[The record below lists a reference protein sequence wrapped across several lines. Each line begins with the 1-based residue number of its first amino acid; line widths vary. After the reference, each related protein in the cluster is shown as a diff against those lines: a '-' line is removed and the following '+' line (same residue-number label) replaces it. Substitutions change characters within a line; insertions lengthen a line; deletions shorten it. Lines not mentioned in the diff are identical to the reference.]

1 MPSSD
6 ETTRNPA
13 DAQVQRWLLRSAY
26 YGVLVV
32 AGSAWLVRGEHPFVT
47 AFAIQ
52 TLAGFAFSALI
63 LACVWLGFAVGAFV
77 GKLNGVLGAIIG
89 LVVGAAAFFFLG
101 LLSTEI
107 PVFGPAIERVVSL
120 IE

>member
-1 MPSSD
+1 M
-6 ETTRNPA
+6 
-13 DAQVQRWLLRSAY
+13 QRWLLRSAY
-26 YGVLVV
+26 YAALVI
-32 AGSAWLVRGEHPFVT
+32 AGAAWLVRNEHPFMP

-63 LACVWLGFAVGAFV
+63 LASVWLGFAVGILV
-77 GKLNGVLGAIIG
+77 GKVNGVLGALVG
-89 LVVGAAAFFFLG
+89 LLVGAATFFFVG